1 MSKERENLHEAT
13 KRFWQQRVDKY
24 LSVIDLALTLLQK
37 TKNLP
42 EREPDLNRELFFY
55 LLEAKGNLCHEDVWI
70 INPESKIL
78 PDPDDQQRSESEN
91 KEPDFQFIS
100 HDIYES
106 DHRRSQKA
114 FMLEC
119 KRLGRRT
126 SSGFNKKYSH
136 EGVERFRHPKWKY
149 GKDSAS
155 GAMVGYWQNMDGRD
169 VLREVNKGCEAI
181 SLPKLV
187 LVGKWCSAK
196 PTRFKQ
202 ILKRGFK
209 FSPFTLHHFWVDIRQ

>member
-1 MSKERENLHEAT
+1 MAKQNLHEAAG
-13 KRFWQQRVDKY
+13 RFWQQRVGKY

-37 TKNLP
+37 AKNLP
-42 EREPDLNRELFFY
+42 KREPDLNRELFFR
-55 LLEAKGNLCHEDVWI
+55 LLEAKRNLYHEDEWI
-70 INPESKIL
+70 IDPESKVL

-100 HDIYES
+100 HDCYES
-106 DHRRSQKA
+106 DPRRSQKK
-114 FMLEC
+114 FTLEC
-119 KRLGRRT
+119 KRLGEKT
-126 SSGFNKKYSH
+126 ASGWFNKNYSH
-136 EGVERFRHPKWKY
+136 EGIERFRHPKWKY
-149 GKDSAS
+149 GKDCAS
-155 GAMVGYWQNMDGRD
+155 GAMAGYLQNMDGRD

-187 LVGKWCSAK
+187 LVGKWCPAK

-202 ILKRGFK
+202 ILKRDFK